1 MGLPPGQRDQ
11 LVLAPGVARWTCSAT
26 PQPIRVINL
35 EISVTRS
42 QPAVMRAD
50 FSRSAVAADRGRH
63 AR

>member
-1 MGLPPGQRDQ
+1 MLDD
-11 LVLAPGVARWTCSAT
+11 AAADA
-26 PQPIRVINL
+26 RVINP
-35 EISVTRS
+35 ETSVTRS